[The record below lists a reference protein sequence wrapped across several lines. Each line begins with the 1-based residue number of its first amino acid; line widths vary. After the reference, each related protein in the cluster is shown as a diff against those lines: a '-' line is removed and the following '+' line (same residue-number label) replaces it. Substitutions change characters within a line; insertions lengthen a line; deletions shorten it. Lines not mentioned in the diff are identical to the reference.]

1 MSSASSDYA
10 EPTRG
15 RCECLSHK
23 ERQNSREGGEG
34 GSPAYTVLITMRIY
48 TLGFT
53 KKSAQEFFDTL
64 KRNNIKQIAD
74 VRLNNISQLAG
85 FTKKDN
91 LRYFLRE
98 LCGID
103 YYHFEFLAPTKEI
116 RDKYAETR
124 DWDIYAREYTELLAS
139 RGILDKLEKS
149 FFDRKT
155 CFLCS
160 EASPDHCHRRL
171 LAQYLEEHW
180 GDIDVLHL

>member
-10 EPTRG
+10 ELTRG

-23 ERQNSREGGEG
+23 GRQNSREGREG

-53 KKSAQEFFDTL
+53 KKRAQEFFDTL
-64 KRNNIKQIAD
+64 KRNDIKQIVD

-85 FTKKDN
+85 FTKKNN
-91 LRYFLRE
+91 LQYFLRE
-98 LCGID
+98 LCSID

-116 RDKYAETR
+116 RDKYAKTR
-124 DWDIYAREYTELLAS
+124 DWDIYAREYIELLES
-139 RGILDKLEKS
+139 RSILDKLEKS

>member
-10 EPTRG
+10 EFTG
-15 RCECLSHK
+15 GGCECLSRK
-23 ERQNSREGGEG
+23 ERQNSREGREG
-34 GSPAYTVLITMRIY
+34 DGPAYTVLITMRIY

-53 KKSAQEFFDTL
+53 KKSAQEFFGTL
-64 KRNNIKQIAD
+64 KRNNIEQIVD

-91 LRYFLRE
+91 LQYFLRE
-98 LCGID
+98 LCGVH

-116 RDKYAETR
+116 RHNYAKTR
-124 DWDIYAREYTELLAS
+124 DWDSYAREYIGLLES
-139 RGILDKLEKS
+139 RSVLDKLDKS

-171 LAQYLEEHW
+171 LTQYLEEHW
-180 GDIDVLHL
+180 GNIEVLHL

>member
-1 MSSASSDYA
+1 M
-10 EPTRG
+10 
-15 RCECLSHK
+15 
-23 ERQNSREGGEG
+23 
-34 GSPAYTVLITMRIY
+34 ITMRVY

-64 KRNNIKQIAD
+64 KRNNIKQIVD

-85 FTKKDN
+85 FTKRDN
-91 LRYFLRE
+91 LQYFLRE

-116 RDKYAETR
+116 RDKYAKSK
-124 DWDIYAREYTELLAS
+124 DWDIYASEYIELLES
-139 RGILDKLEKS
+139 RSILDKLDKS

-171 LAQYLEEHW
+171 LTQYLEEHW
-180 GDIDVLHL
+180 GDIEVLHL